1 MFHVMQNIYNKIKS
15 NFSNGNE
22 ASDAPLKRSIQ
33 EEQQSGQPLAMHY
46 HQILDNLT
54 SVTSFITKIEH
65 VTLSS
70 ISPNIFSYSET
81 AFVVLFHVMY
91 YITSDSQ
98 SLKFLL
104 KYINIRV
111 FY

>member
-1 MFHVMQNIYNKIKS
+1 MYHFIMFHVMQNIYNKIKS

-70 ISPNIFSYSET
+70 ISI
-81 AFVVLFHVMY
+81 
-91 YITSDSQ
+91 IIII
-98 SLKFLL
+98 LL
-104 KYINIRV
+104 KIYSTFHHFFNFNNHIQATYSN
-111 FY
+111 